1 MSAKSDNKNDV
12 MIFVARQK
20 EIFFVDRKLN
30 FLYQHY
36 ADLLLTCFGK
46 LRNTQ
51 RRPIKKLKLHLNY
64 LESLFLNCYESF
76 VN

>member
-20 EIFFVDRKLN
+20 ESFFVDRSMN

-36 ADLLLTCFGK
+36 VDLLLTGFGK

-51 RRPIKKLKLHLNY
+51 RRPIKKAKTTPEL
-64 LESLFLNCYESF
+64 S
-76 VN
+76 